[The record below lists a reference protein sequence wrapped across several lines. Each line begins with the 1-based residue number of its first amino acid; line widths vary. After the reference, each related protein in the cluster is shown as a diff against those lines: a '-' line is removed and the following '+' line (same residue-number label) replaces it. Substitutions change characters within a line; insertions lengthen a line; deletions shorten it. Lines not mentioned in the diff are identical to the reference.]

1 MNPSTLEMPDKNRNL
16 KVAILIPCLNEAA
29 TIGKVVG
36 DFKAQLPGAQVVV
49 GDNDSTDRSAE
60 LALAAG
66 AHVIIEKRRGKGY
79 VVQSLF
85 RQIEAEIYV
94 LVDGD
99 DTYPAAQVH
108 QLVAPILAGTA
119 DIVVGSRL
127 ADGRQSKFHP
137 LNRLGNLFYQ
147 SLLNAIFGTRLT
159 DILSGY
165 RALNRR
171 VVKSLPLFLT
181 GFEVETELTI
191 KALERGY
198 RISEVPATLK
208 SRPPG
213 SASKIRILHDG
224 WKILWTIL
232 ALARDYK
239 PLTFFGVLGSG
250 ATLLGLGLGLVPV
263 YEYLM
268 TGLVLRF
275 PTAILA
281 VGLVLTGV
289 FFSLIGLIL
298 HTINRRFQELEYYLR
313 LLLERKD
320 TN

>member
-1 MNPSTLEMPDKNRNL
+1 MNPSTPVIPDRDRNF
-16 KVAILIPCLNEAA
+16 KIAILIPCLNEAT
-29 TIGKVVG
+29 TIAKVVG
-36 DFKAQLPGAQVVV
+36 DFKTQLSGAQVVV

-66 AHVIIEKRRGKGY
+66 AQVIIEKRRGKGY

-99 DTYPAAQVH
+99 DTYPADQVH

-127 ADGRQSKFHP
+127 ADGRQSEFHS

-147 SLLNAIFGTRLT
+147 SLLNAIFGTHLT

-165 RALNRR
+165 RALSQC

-198 RISEVPATLK
+198 RIAEVPVTLR

-213 SASKIRILHDG
+213 STSKIRILHDG

-239 PLTFFGVLGSG
+239 PLNFFGIPAVIS
-250 ATLLGLGLGLVPV
+250 TLLGLGLGLIPII
-263 YEYLM
+263 EYLN

-281 VGLVLTGV
+281 VALVLWGGLLLAIGLV
-289 FFSLIGLIL
+289 L
-298 HTINRRFQELEYYLR
+298 HTINRRFRELEYYVRSLQENDG
-313 LLLERKD
+313 LG
-320 TN
+320 